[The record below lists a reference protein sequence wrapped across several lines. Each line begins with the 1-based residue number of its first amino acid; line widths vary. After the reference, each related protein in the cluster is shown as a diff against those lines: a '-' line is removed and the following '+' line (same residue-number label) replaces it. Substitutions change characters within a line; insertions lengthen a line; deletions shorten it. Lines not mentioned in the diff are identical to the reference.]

1 MSNEDLRTLQPD
13 ALAALKQLVAQSP
26 SAAAA
31 LQMQLAQAQGQVR
44 REGVP
49 AQVPALAGEQYLV
62 FSLADCELAVKAE
75 LVQGVERLGE
85 ITSVPNVV
93 PWVRGVINL
102 RGSIVSV
109 VDLRLFLDLEQLP
122 YTPRTRLLSL
132 QYKEMLICLVVDG
145 VSEMV
150 GSDRAAVLDALRA
163 ARPATIAP
171 VSFADDR
178 RSVAIGGGA
187 GKGEIVLV
195 RGAIPGDATASRIPG
210 YAGYRS
216 PSCRDPIANRTGVRS
231 ARSMR
236 FQD

>member
-1 MSNEDLRTLQPD
+1 MSSEDLRMLQPE
-13 ALAALKQLVAQSP
+13 AFAALKQLVAQSP

-31 LQMQLAQAQGQVR
+31 LQMQLVQAQGQ
-44 REGVP
+44 GHQDGSL
-49 AQVPALAGEQYLV
+49 AQESVVAGEQYLV

-109 VDLRLFLDLEQLP
+109 VDLRMFLDLEGVS

-145 VSEMV
+145 VSEMLPIHASMIIN
-150 GSDRAAVLDALRA
+150 GN
-163 ARPATIAP
+163 
-171 VSFADDR
+171 
-178 RSVAIGGGA
+178 
-187 GKGEIVLV
+187 V
-195 RGAIPGDATASRIPG
+195 RQAIPPWAIPYASG
-210 YAGYRS
+210 SALL
-216 PSCRDPIANRTGVRS
+216 ANRLLVILDVPRLLFS
-231 ARSMR
+231 EKMHQYAL
-236 FQD
+236 

>member
-1 MSNEDLRTLQPD
+1 MSNENLRTLQPD

-109 VDLRLFLDLEQLP
+109 VDLRMFLDLEQLS

-145 VSEMV
+145 VSEM
-150 GSDRAAVLDALRA
+150 LPI
-163 ARPATIAP
+163 PA
-171 VSFADDR
+171 
-178 RSVAIGGGA
+178 SVITNGN
-187 GKGEIVLV
+187 V
-195 RGAIPGDATASRIPG
+195 RQAIPSWAIPYASG
-210 YAGYRS
+210 SALL
-216 PSCRDPIANRTGVRS
+216 ANRLMVILDVPRLLFS
-231 ARSMR
+231 EKMHQYAL
-236 FQD
+236 

>member
-1 MSNEDLRTLQPD
+1 VSSEDLRTLQPD

-49 AQVPALAGEQYLV
+49 AQVPATAGEQYLV

-102 RGSIVSV
+102 RGSIVSI
-109 VDLRLFLDLEQLP
+109 VDLRMFLDLEQFS

-145 VSEMV
+145 VSEM
-150 GSDRAAVLDALRA
+150 LPI
-163 ARPATIAP
+163 PA
-171 VSFADDR
+171 
-178 RSVAIGGGA
+178 SVIINGN
-187 GKGEIVLV
+187 V
-195 RGAIPGDATASRIPG
+195 RQAIPPWAIPYASGTALL
-210 YAGYRS
+210 
-216 PSCRDPIANRTGVRS
+216 ANRLMVILDVPRLLFS
-231 ARSMR
+231 EKMHHYAL
-236 FQD
+236 